1 MEKITFLENLDVRL
15 SELDSKL
22 LWGYA
27 IDFPRVGTQT
37 NPYTIDIRGW
47 VLGKSSPV
55 IEVELVNDNNVIKKI
70 SVARS
75 RPDVAKLYP
84 EVPLAKKCGF
94 SQEVEI
100 GMLPD
105 ESDFILNA
113 VFQDHTRITIGV
125 VRLKQEIHNWDRRQ
139 QQRWQIASQYLFGN
153 GIEIGALHSP
163 LKVPANAK
171 VSYVDRMSV
180 SDLKKHYPKFDENKL
195 VKVDIVDDGEFLLKI
210 PDASVDFV
218 IANHMIEHCENPIV
232 TIENYLRVLKLG
244 GIIYMAVPDKR
255 YSFDID
261 RPVTS
266 LEHLIRDYK
275 EGPQWSRREHFEEWV
290 RLVEKTHTNEV
301 EKRIKQLLAMDY
313 SIHFHVW
320 TQESF
325 LELLL
330 YCREQSELKI
340 EIELVQKSVHEFL
353 TVMRKT

>member
-1 MEKITFLENLDVRL
+1 MEKTVFLENLDVRL

-37 NPYTIDIRGW
+37 NPYAIDIRGW

-55 IEVELVNDNNVIKKI
+55 IEVELVKDNAAIQNI
-70 SVARS
+70 SVCQS

-84 EVPLAKKCGF
+84 GVPLAEKCGF
-94 SQEVEI
+94 SKEVEI
-100 GMLPD
+100 GRLPA
-105 ESDFILNA
+105 ESDFLLNA
-113 VFQDHTRITIGV
+113 VLQDNTRLTLGV
-125 VRLKQEIHNWDRRQ
+125 VRLKQEAHHWDRRQ
-139 QQRWQIASQYLFGN
+139 QQRWQIASQYLFGK
-153 GIEIGALHSP
+153 GIEIGGLHSP

-180 SDLKKHYPKFDENKL
+180 SDLKKHYSNFDETEL
-195 VKVDIVDDGEFLLKI
+195 VKVDIVDDGEFLLTI

-218 IANHMIEHCENPIV
+218 IANHMIEHCENPLV

-290 RLVEKTHTNEV
+290 TLVEKTQTNEV
-301 EKRIKQLLAMDY
+301 EKRIQQLFAMDHR
-313 SIHFHVW
+313 IHFHVW
-320 TQESF
+320 TQEKF

-330 YCREQSELKI
+330 YCHEQAQLKL
-340 EIELVQKSVHEFL
+340 EIELVQKNLNEFI
-353 TVMRKT
+353 TVLRKI

>member
-1 MEKITFLENLDVRL
+1 MEKTVILENLDVRL
-15 SELDSKL
+15 SQLDSKL

-37 NPYTIDIRGW
+37 NPYAIDIRGW

-55 IEVELVNDNNVIKKI
+55 IEVELIQDNAVIQNI
-70 SVARS
+70 SVCQS

-84 EVPLAKKCGF
+84 GEPLAEKCGF
-94 SQEVEI
+94 SKEVEI
-100 GMLPD
+100 GMLPAK
-105 ESDFILNA
+105 SDFLLNA
-113 VFQDHTRITIGV
+113 VLQDNTRLALGV
-125 VRLKQEIHNWDRRQ
+125 VRLKQEVHHWDRRQ
-139 QQRWQIASQYLFGN
+139 QQRWQIASQYLFGK
-153 GIEIGALHSP
+153 GIEIGGLHSP

-180 SDLKKHYPKFDENKL
+180 SDLKKHYSNFDENEL
-195 VKVDIVDDGEFLLKI
+195 VKVDIVDDGEFLSTI

-255 YSFDID
+255 YTFDNK

-275 EGPQWSRREHFEEWV
+275 EGPQWSRRAHFEEWV
-290 RLVEKTHTNEV
+290 RLAEKTHTNEV
-301 EKRIKQLLAMDY
+301 EKRIQQLLAMDY

-325 LELLL
+325 LEFLL
-330 YCREQSELKI
+330 YCHQQPRLKF
-340 EIELVQKSVHEFL
+340 EIELVQKSCNEFITIL
-353 TVMRKT
+353 RKV